1 MGKQQGKNKAKIDQ
15 KSTPD
20 ATAKSPLTLS
30 DLRQNNN
37 LWYKILVLIYDFQHQ
52 KDAVSK
58 RRMDATIDAIYISM
72 PYFTP
77 EEADTIKSTL
87 VDDSTTIEAAIH
99 ATLGSFT
106 DKREASGDY
115 RPCGPHD
122 MVPAFLSCFGIDKA
136 EIADAKFVSRVARS
150 GLEIG

>member
-1 MGKQQGKNKAKIDQ
+1 MAKSKGKNKVKNDQ
-15 KSTPD
+15 KTESTAA
-20 ATAKSPLTLS
+20 ATSPLTLS
-30 DLRQNNN
+30 ELRQNGG
-37 LWYKILVLIYDFQHQ
+37 LWYKVLVLIYDFQHQ

-58 RRMDATIDAIYISM
+58 RRTDATVDSTYISA

-77 EEADTIKSTL
+77 EEAEVVKTTL
-87 VDDSTTIEAAIH
+87 VDDSVTIVEAIH
-99 ATLGSFT
+99 TALGSFT

-136 EIADAKFVSRVARS
+136 EIADERFVSRVAR
-150 GLEIG
+150 